1 MPRQMEC
8 YVVASAAAFVL
19 FIAMGVAK
27 IVEML
32 YMRDEVAQKASAGE
46 SRDMG

>member
-1 MPRQMEC
+1 MESD
-8 YVVASAAAFVL
+8 VVASAAAFVPL
-19 FIAMGVAK
+19 IAAGVAK

-32 YMRDEVAQKASAGE
+32 YMRDEVSQKAPAGE